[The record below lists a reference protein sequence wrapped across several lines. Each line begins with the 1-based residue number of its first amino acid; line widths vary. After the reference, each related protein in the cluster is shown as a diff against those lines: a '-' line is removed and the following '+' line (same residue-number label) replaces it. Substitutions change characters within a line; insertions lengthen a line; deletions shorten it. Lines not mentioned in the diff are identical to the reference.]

1 MALSTGVACNEG
13 EDCSAGGVGA
23 WPAGGVAMDPVVSG
37 LAAAAA
43 GVWVAGVASP
53 SLVDVEQPARMPARP
68 ASPAATR
75 IITRPAL
82 IVITAPHRPGRT
94 GWAKLSD
101 DG

>member
-1 MALSTGVACNEG
+1 
-13 EDCSAGGVGA
+13 
-23 WPAGGVAMDPVVSG
+23 
-37 LAAAAA
+37 
-43 GVWVAGVASP
+43 
-53 SLVDVEQPARMPARP
+53 MPARP